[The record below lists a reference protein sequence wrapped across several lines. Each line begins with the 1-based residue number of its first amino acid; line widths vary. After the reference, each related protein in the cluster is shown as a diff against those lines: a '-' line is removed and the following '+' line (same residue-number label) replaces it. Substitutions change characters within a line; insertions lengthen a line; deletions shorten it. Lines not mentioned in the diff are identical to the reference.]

1 MGTVNANHASAA
13 APRQALG
20 RERRERIAYFRS
32 PSPCRL
38 KSVRCGEENVNS
50 RRISKSE
57 TLRYLASPTLVLPK
71 WYFCSIGEARPKRQ
85 NTRGRKPNVRSP
97 HFRAFRRHAD
107 PVCGVLLARQ
117 HAGSCRAAGFWAF
130 AHCGIELR

>member
-20 RERRERIAYFRS
+20 RERRERGTHFRG
-32 PSPCRL
+32 PYRL
-38 KSVRCGEENVNS
+38 KSVRCGAGNVNS

-71 WYFCSIGEARPKRQ
+71 WYFCSIGEDRPKRQ

-97 HFRAFRRHAD
+97 HLRALRRHAG
-107 PVCGVLLARQ
+107 PVRRILLA
-117 HAGSCRAAGFWAF
+117 
-130 AHCGIELR
+130 